1 MRSAALFTALR
12 LYHGY
17 RLLWLGTVATQLGQW
32 MQQIALGWYMLQL
45 TDSAFWV
52 GMIGFASGVPFLL
65 IALPAGALIDRSDE
79 RKALIV
85 SQWGSMLVAT
95 GLALLILTG
104 LAEPWHLLAAAALNG
119 TIMSINQMI
128 RQTFVPA
135 LVPREHL
142 ANAVSLNSAAGN
154 AMRIVGPSIAGIII
168 GLFGV
173 AACFIVQAAA
183 VGSALLATTRIER
196 PQRDGRAGGVPGGIL
211 DGLREVR
218 RHGAIAGLIVL
229 TAIPAI
235 FVFPYITLMSV
246 FARDVWEI
254 GAGGLGILMAA
265 SGTGALS
272 GALVAATMDRV
283 RRKGLAVMATT
294 VVYCLAVASFAASP
308 HPALGM
314 VGLFLAGFTGSIFG
328 SLSNTL
334 LLLLADPRLRGRIM
348 SVYMLTNGFTPFGAL
363 AIGAAAESLSAP
375 KAVAF
380 SCLIAATLT
389 ALAATRMRQLRVTS
403 G

>member
-1 MRSAALFTALR
+1 MRPSLFAAIR
-12 LYHGY
+12 LYRAY

-32 MQQIALGWYMLQL
+32 MQQIALGWYMLEL

-65 IALPAGALIDRSDE
+65 IALPAGAVIDRTDE
-79 RKALIV
+79 RAALMA
-85 SQWGSMLVAT
+85 SQWGAMLVAG
-95 GLALLILTG
+95 GLGVLILSG
-104 LAEPWHLLAAAALNG
+104 RAEPWHLLLAAALNG
-119 TIMSINQMI
+119 TIMSINQMV
-128 RQTFVPA
+128 RQTLVPT
-135 LVPREHL
+135 LVPRENL
-142 ANAVSLNSAAGN
+142 ANAVSLTSAAAN
-154 AMRIVGPSIAGIII
+154 AMRIVGPSLAGAII

-183 VGSALLATTRIER
+183 VGAALLATVRIER
-196 PQRDGRAGGVPGGIL
+196 PPRDGRAGAVPGGIL

-218 RHGAIAGLIVL
+218 HHGAIAGLIVL

-254 GAGGLGILMAA
+254 GAGGLGILLAA
-265 SGTGALS
+265 SGFGALT

-283 RRKGLAVMATT
+283 RRKGRAVMLTT
-294 VVYCLAVASFAASP
+294 VVYCLAVTGFAASP

-314 VGLFLAGFTGSIFG
+314 VGLFLAGLTGSIFG

-348 SVYMLTNGFTPFGAL
+348 SVYMVTNGFTPFGAII
-363 AIGAAAESLSAP
+363 IGWVAESFGAP

-380 SCLIAATLT
+380 ACTISAALT
-389 ALAATRMRQLRVTS
+389 ALAATRMRRLRAT
-403 G
+403 

>member
-1 MRSAALFTALR
+1 VRSLFTAIQ
-12 LYHGY
+12 LYRSF
-17 RLLWLGTVATQLGQW
+17 RLLWLGTIATQLGQW
-32 MQQIALGWYMLQL
+32 MQQIALAWYMLEL

-79 RKALIV
+79 RTALMA
-85 SQWGSMLVAT
+85 SQWGAMLVAA
-95 GLALLILTG
+95 GLAVLILTG
-104 LAEPWHLLAAAALNG
+104 VAEPWHLLVAAALNG
-119 TIMSINQMI
+119 TIMSLNQMV

-142 ANAVSLNSAAGN
+142 ANAVSMNSAAGN
-154 AMRIVGPSIAGIII
+154 AMRIVGPAIAGVII

-173 AACFIVQAAA
+173 AACFIVQAAS
-183 VGSALLATTRIER
+183 VGLALLATVRIAR
-196 PQRDGRAGGVPGGIL
+196 PARDSRAGGVPGGVL

-218 RHGAIAGLIVL
+218 RHHAIAGLIIL

-254 GAGGLGILMAA
+254 GAGGLGVLLAA
-265 SGTGALS
+265 SGFGALS

-283 RRKGLAVMATT
+283 RRKGLAVMAAT
-294 VVYCLAVASFAASP
+294 VVYCLAVAGFAAGP
-308 HPALGM
+308 IPALGM

-348 SVYMLTNGFTPFGAL
+348 SVYMVTNGFTPFGAI
-363 AIGAAAESLSAP
+363 AIGYFAESLGAP
-375 KAVAF
+375 TAVAF
-380 SCLIAATLT
+380 SCLLSAALVG
-389 ALAATRMRQLRVTS
+389 LAATRMVELRRT
-403 G
+403 